1 MHHNATAAAKP
12 VQPLS
17 EPSHDLSPP
26 QLNALLRGVSRS
38 FYLTLRVLPEAIRP
52 QIGLAYLLAR
62 AADTLADSTV
72 LPPQQRLAVLQ
83 LFQQQLGG
91 VINATALTEIKS
103 QLVGRLTNPD
113 EVLLLQQLPQLF
125 ALLEQQG
132 SGDRSLIERVVTTLS
147 SGMIHDLATFP
158 LEESGEVLAL
168 QRWDELDHYTYLV
181 AGCVGE
187 FWTEI
192 SIAHLPELRHWQR
205 QHQHHAQLGIRFG
218 KGLQLTNILRD
229 LPRDLRLGR
238 CYLPESLLQKHGFT
252 VAMLQDPRNSSAA
265 RPLLHEGIARALEHF
280 AAATEY
286 VTAIPRRSLRLRLA
300 ALWPLLIGFGTLE
313 RLASSAA
320 WLDSTHVARVERQW
334 VYRMMLLSLLCA
346 GSNRLVRCY
355 VESLSGRVE
364 AWIKNGSSNCL

>member
-1 MHHNATAAAKP
+1 MQHKPTVAAVP

-17 EPSHDLSPP
+17 EPCRDLAPP

-38 FYLTLRVLPEAIRP
+38 FYLTLRVLPAAIRP

-72 LPPQQRLAVLQ
+72 LPPQQRLAALQ

-91 VINATALTEIKS
+91 VINAAALAEIRA
-103 QLVGRLTNPD
+103 QLVGRLANPD
-113 EVLLLQQLPQLF
+113 EALLLQQLPQLF
-125 ALLEQQG
+125 ALLEQQ
-132 SGDRSLIERVVTTLS
+132 SGEDRGLIEQVVTTLS
-147 SGMIHDLATFP
+147 SGMIYDLTTFP
-158 LEESGEVLAL
+158 LEESGEVRAL
-168 QRWDELDHYTYLV
+168 QRWDELDHYTYRV

-187 FWTEI
+187 FWTGI
-192 SIAHLPELRHWQR
+192 SIAHLPALRRWDGGHY
-205 QHQHHAQLGIRFG
+205 AQLGIRFG

-238 CYLPESLLQKHGFT
+238 CYLPESLLQKHGLT
-252 VAMLQDPRNSSAA
+252 LAMLLEQRHSRAA

-286 VTAIPRRSLRLRLA
+286 VTAIPRRCIRLRLA

-320 WLDSTHVARVERQW
+320 WLDLNHVAKVERRW
-334 VYRMMLLSLLCA
+334 LYRMMLLSLLCA
-346 GSNRLVRCY
+346 GSNVLVRRY
-355 VESLSGRVE
+355 VKRLSGKIE
-364 AWIKNGSSNCL
+364 AWIENSSSNSL